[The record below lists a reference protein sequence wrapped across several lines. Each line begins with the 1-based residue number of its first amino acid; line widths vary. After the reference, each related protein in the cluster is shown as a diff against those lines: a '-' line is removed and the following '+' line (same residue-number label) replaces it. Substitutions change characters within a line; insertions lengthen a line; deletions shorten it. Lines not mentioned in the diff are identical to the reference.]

1 MNSKPDTRYSKPTKV
16 VVAMSGGV
24 DSAVSAA
31 LLKEQGH
38 DVVGMTMQVQPSV
51 SLEPESERF
60 GGCCSI
66 TDIEDARRVAD
77 KLDIPHYVL
86 NFRDI
91 FNEKVIN
98 NFIDEYSQGRT
109 PNPCIK
115 CNQLIKFE
123 ALFKKALSLEADF
136 IATGHYARIRK
147 DEDSGRYLLLR
158 GKDKHKDQS
167 YVLYMMTQEQL
178 SRALFP
184 LGDLTKEKSRAI
196 AKKIGLRVAD
206 KPESQEICFIP
217 DDDYRRFLKEKIP
230 ESMKNGLI
238 KDHEGKV
245 IGEHEGILNYTIGQR
260 KGLGISAKEPLFV
273 LEIDAGENSIVV
285 GPVEML
291 AQDELI
297 ADELNLIAFER
308 LEKKTSVDAKIRY
321 NMKEVPA
328 YLEPQSK
335 EKVKVSFKSPQN
347 AITPGQAVVF
357 YDGEVVI
364 GGATIE
370 KARNLQK
377 KPKFVNS

>member
-1 MNSKPDTRYSKPTKV
+1 MNSKSDTRYSKPTKV

-31 LLKEQGH
+31 LLKEQGY

-51 SLEPESERF
+51 SVETESERF

-98 NFIDEYSQGRT
+98 NFVDEYSQGRT
-109 PNPCIK
+109 PNPCIR

-167 YVLYMMTQEQL
+167 YVLYTMTQEQL
-178 SRALFP
+178 SRVLFP

-230 ESMKNGLI
+230 ESMKRGSI

-260 KGLGISAKEPLFV
+260 KGLGLAAKEPLYV
-273 LEIDAGENSIVV
+273 LEIDAAENSIVV
-285 GPVEML
+285 GPVEKL
-291 AQDELI
+291 AGDELI

-321 NMKEVPA
+321 NMKEAPA

-335 EKVKVSFKSPQN
+335 DRVKVSFKSPQN

-370 KARNLQK
+370 KACNLQK
-377 KPKFVNS
+377 KPEFINS